1 MEDGINISDSKIPI
15 GTNETNQVIEEL
27 RDAQEQD
34 NKNQMHKE
42 GLTRTKIVEKK
53 VENYSLDDLG
63 DIEIAKLH
71 RSANRPLH
79 KINELTDYVTFCRCC
94 SLPCEE
100 KGILEPFHYC
110 DDIDKFSECGL
121 GVTLYFY
128 YFKFMSFI
136 VFMGICILAIS
147 MMVFNLNYTDG
158 INDVCNDFYKDIKL
172 TNETN
177 LGHCKGFVKDSEED
191 TNYYNRFNRWI
202 LRFSSDNLLVYR
214 KLPEQLKG
222 SYEDNIEDVLINYSI
237 LIFCYLLTSFII
249 NIFFIIFIKAQV
261 QKYNL
266 LSLSIRDYTV
276 LVSDAKRILL
286 DYLDRKHEA
295 NPILFRKSN
304 ITVENGK
311 EFIAFVNDYIRAEK
325 DLFDLRINSINMC
338 YDLGNYIE
346 CRDEYER
353 CKKKIFQVKYNK
365 HNIDLNDERIKKI
378 KQEGKPEGPLYDE
391 GPIYY
396 NFPLKF
402 FEMYCCYKEGP
413 PLITLLKQ
421 KDDLYKQL
429 ELEQQEIIQYIT
441 EDNFTGYMFVS
452 FNKIKDKE
460 IILAQYPHNFFD
472 MILYFLRNIKY
483 YLFCCCISKDDR
495 IRFRRAKGID
505 VYDPPEPEDVIWEN
519 FRYTARERGI
529 RTLVVFLVCL
539 LIMALSFAIVFGLTF
554 AQDYLYDDERGTK
567 STNIFLKYLISLAI
581 TIVINIIN
589 TCIKLVLEKLT
600 YLEKQISTSNY
611 ILSLSIKITIFTFL
625 NSAIVPLLSKHIVR
639 LINESDADKN
649 NPYYKRNRERN
660 NLLIDDMLVYF
671 IVNAIFTPLL
681 WTLNFT
687 LIYKFLRIKCC
698 IERGSDPNN
707 NHYLNQWELNKL
719 YEYPDMDL
727 AYKYSYLAK
736 TTAMALFYMP
746 IFPLGFIFA
755 FIGFVFG
762 YLLELFNFTH
772 IYKRPE
778 MLNEIITQVYSD
790 YFIVILFIGGIGDY
804 FFLHDIYPSPD
815 NRWSLTN
822 IILFGVL
829 IIVPY
834 TKFINCNFV
843 GTEKS
848 EFYNYPLSEVYF
860 TFYNDYQRQNPL
872 TKKIGLINYLNELK
886 KNGYL
891 SDNAFKIAEDNIDK
905 LNYMEAYYNL
915 RNNRISNNQSALVN
929 NIKGSAFS
937 TSVSKSLLGKGLL
950 KNTVIKPELLD
961 NNEEKERK
969 RRLFDT
975 QIYNMVQSI
984 DKNAKNMSS
993 ISEANEDLEKEK
1005 LNELF
1010 QENLGN
1016 VPLSTSVVKNS
1027 QINNNLKSS
1036 VN

>member
-1 MEDGINISDSKIPI
+1 MKDEINISETKVPF
-15 GTNETNQVIEEL
+15 GTNESNQIVEGLKDAPTHEL
-27 RDAQEQD
+27 
-34 NKNQMHKE
+34 KNQMHKE

-53 VENYSLDDLG
+53 IEDYSFDDLG
-63 DIEIAKLH
+63 TIENAKKH

-79 KINELTDYVTFCRCC
+79 KLKELTDNVNFCRCC

-100 KGILEPFHYC
+100 KGILEPFKFC

-128 YFKFMSFI
+128 FFKFMTLI

-147 MMVFNLNYTDG
+147 MMVFNINYTDG

-172 TNETN
+172 LNETN

-202 LRFSSDNLLVYR
+202 LRFSSENLLVYR

-222 SYEDNIEDVLINYSI
+222 RYEENIEEVIINYSI
-237 LIFCYLLTSFII
+237 MNFCYLLTSFII
-249 NIFFIIFIKAQV
+249 NIFFIIFIKAQI
-261 QKYNL
+261 QKSNL
-266 LSLSIRDYTV
+266 SSLSIKDYTV
-276 LVSDAKRILL
+276 LVSDAKQILL
-286 DYLDRKHEA
+286 DYLDRKNKM
-295 NPILFRKSN
+295 NPIIYKKSN
-304 ITVENGK
+304 ITVENGE
-311 EFIAFVNDYIRAEK
+311 EFITFVNDYIRGDK
-325 DLFDLRINSINMC
+325 DLIDLKINSINMC
-338 YDLGNYIE
+338 YDLGNYIGY
-346 CRDEYER
+346 RDDYEN

-365 HNIDLNDERIKKI
+365 HNIKLNEER
-378 KQEGKPEGPLYDE
+378 ELYGEDQL
-391 GPIYY
+391 YY
-396 NFPLKF
+396 FFPCKY
-402 FEMYCCYKEGP
+402 FELYCCYNKDR
-413 PLITLLKQ
+413 PLKNLLKQ
-421 KDDLYKQL
+421 KDDLLKQL
-429 ELEQQEIIQYIT
+429 ELEQQDIIQYRT

-452 FNKIKDKE
+452 FDKIKDKE

-472 MILYFLRNIKY
+472 MTLYFLKNIKF
-483 YLFCCCISKDDR
+483 YLFCCCISKDDI

-505 VYDPPEPEDVIWEN
+505 IYDPPEPEDVIWEN
-519 FRYTARERGI
+519 FRYTARQRGI
-529 RTLVVFLVCL
+529 RTLIVFIICI

-554 AQDYLYDDERGTK
+554 VQDYLYDDGKGTK
-567 STNIFLKYLISLAI
+567 RNNIFLKYLISLII

-589 TCIKLVLEKLT
+589 SCFNLLLEKLT
-600 YLEKQISTSNY
+600 HLEKQISTSNY

-639 LINESDADKN
+639 LINESDEDKN
-649 NPYYKRNRERN
+649 NPYYKRNRERD
-660 NLLIDDMLVYF
+660 NLLIDDMLIYF
-671 IVNAIFTPLL
+671 IVNAIFSPLL
-681 WTLNFT
+681 WTFSFT
-687 LIYKFLRIKCC
+687 FLYKFYKINCC
-698 IERGSDPNN
+698 IERGSNPDK

-778 MLNEIITQVYSD
+778 MLDEIITQVYAD

-804 FFLHDIYPSPD
+804 FFLYDIYPSPD

-834 TKFINCNFV
+834 TKCINCNFV
-843 GTEKS
+843 GIEKS
-848 EFYNYPLSEVYF
+848 ESQNYPLSDVYF

-886 KNGYL
+886 KYGYL
-891 SDNAFKIAEDNIDK
+891 SDNAFKIAEDNIEK
-905 LNYMEAYYNL
+905 LNLMEIYYGISRYNL
-915 RNNRISNNQSALVN
+915 SSKRQSVIVN
-929 NIKGSAFS
+929 NMKGSTFS
-937 TSVSKSLLGKGLL
+937 TSMTKSLLGKGLM
-950 KNTVIKPELLD
+950 KNTIIKPELLD
-961 NNEEKERK
+961 NPEEKQRK
-969 RRLFDT
+969 RMIFET
-975 QIYNMVQSI
+975 QIYNMAQSI
-984 DKNAKNMSS
+984 NKNSKNFSS
-993 ISEANEDLEKEK
+993 INEANEDLENDK
-1005 LNELF
+1005 LDELIK
-1010 QENLGN
+1010 ENLGN
-1016 VPLSTSVVKNS
+1016 VPLSTSVVKDSNS
-1027 QINNNLKSS
+1027 NKNMKTS

>member
-1 MEDGINISDSKIPI
+1 MKDEINKNESEIPF
-15 GTNETNQVIEEL
+15 GTNESNQIVEGL
-27 RDAQEQD
+27 KDAPDQEY
-34 NKNQMHKE
+34 KIQMHKE

-53 VENYSLDDLG
+53 VEDYSLDDLG
-63 DIEIAKLH
+63 TIENAKKH

-79 KINELTDYVTFCRCC
+79 KLNDLTDYVNFCRCC

-100 KGILEPFHYC
+100 KGILEPFKFC

-128 YFKFMSFI
+128 FFKFMTLI

-172 TNETN
+172 LNETN

-222 SYEDNIEDVLINYSI
+222 RYEENIEEVIINYSI
-237 LIFCYLLTSFII
+237 MNFCYLLTSFII
-249 NIFFIIFIKAQV
+249 NIFFIIFIKAQI
-261 QKYNL
+261 QKSN
-266 LSLSIRDYTV
+266 LSILSIKDYTV
-276 LVSDAKRILL
+276 LVSDAKQILL
-286 DYLDRKHEA
+286 DYLDRKNKM
-295 NPILFRKSN
+295 NPILFKKSN

-311 EFIAFVNDYIRAEK
+311 EFITFVNDYIRGDK
-325 DLFDLRINSINMC
+325 DLIDLKINSINMC
-338 YDLGNYIE
+338 YDLGNYIGF
-346 CRDEYER
+346 RDDYEN

-365 HNIDLNDERIKKI
+365 HNIKLNEER
-378 KQEGKPEGPLYDE
+378 ELYGEDQL
-391 GPIYY
+391 YY
-396 NFPLKF
+396 YFPCQF
-402 FEMYCCYKEGP
+402 FELYCCYKKDL
-413 PLITLLKQ
+413 PLKTLLKQ
-421 KDDLYKQL
+421 KDDLLKQL
-429 ELEQQEIIQYIT
+429 ELEQQDIIQYIT

-452 FNKIKDKE
+452 FDKIKDKE

-472 MILYFLRNIKY
+472 MILYFLKNIKF

-505 VYDPPEPEDVIWEN
+505 IYDPPEPEDVIWEN
-519 FRYTARERGI
+519 FRYTARQRGI
-529 RTLVVFLVCL
+529 RTLIVFIICILV
-539 LIMALSFAIVFGLTF
+539 MALSFAIVFGLTF
-554 AQDYLYDDERGTK
+554 VQDYLYDDEKGTK
-567 STNIFLKYLISLAI
+567 SNNIFLKYLISLII

-589 TCIKLVLEKLT
+589 SCITLLLEKLT
-600 YLEKQISTSNY
+600 HLEKQISTSNY
-611 ILSLSIKITIFTFL
+611 IMSLSIKITIFTFL

-639 LINESDADKN
+639 LINESDEDKN
-649 NPYYKRNRERN
+649 NPYYKRNRERD
-660 NLLIDDMLVYF
+660 NLLIDDMLIYF

-681 WTLNFT
+681 WTFSFT
-687 LIYKFLRIKCC
+687 FLYKIYKIYCC
-698 IERGSDPNN
+698 IERGSNPDK

-772 IYKRPE
+772 FYKRPE
-778 MLNEIITQVYSD
+778 MISEIITEVYAD

-804 FFLHDIYPSPD
+804 FFLYDIYPSPD

-834 TKFINCNFV
+834 TKCINYNFV
-843 GTEKS
+843 GIEKS
-848 EFYNYPLSEVYF
+848 ESQNYPLSDVYF

-886 KNGYL
+886 NYGYL
-891 SDNAFKIAEDNIDK
+891 SDKAFKIAEDNIEK
-905 LNYMEAYYNL
+905 LNLMEIYYGISRYNL
-915 RNNRISNNQSALVN
+915 SSKRQSVIVN
-929 NIKGSAFS
+929 NMKGSTFS
-937 TSVSKSLLGKGLL
+937 TSMTKSLLGKGLL
-950 KNTVIKPELLD
+950 KNTIIKPELLD
-961 NNEEKERK
+961 NPEEKQRK
-969 RRLFDT
+969 RMIFET
-975 QIYNMVQSI
+975 QIYNMAQSVN
-984 DKNAKNMSS
+984 KNAKNFSS
-993 ISEANEDLEKEK
+993 INEANEDLENDK
-1005 LNELF
+1005 LDELIK
-1010 QENLGN
+1010 ENLGN
-1016 VPLSTSVVKNS
+1016 VPLSTSVVKDSHSNK
-1027 QINNNLKSS
+1027 NMKTS